1 MLLNDAEYI
10 AFLTGGAQ
18 FITPTNPGPYLT
30 VVDLNNPVVRA
41 QQVAEHK
48 QELIEFETDLGVT
61 QTLCNKI
68 ESAVDPELVHPLP
81 DFGIHALEPEEML
94 DHLQSNGIK
103 LDNMDIA
110 ELIKQLYASWDLN
123 ENPATK
129 FSRDN
134 KIEKQLLKKNI
145 TAQPLV
151 TGEYKIALKAFKS
164 KPNATQMFVN
174 FCTFIVAKYSK
185 HFKNNCTKAKS
196 VGFGITNQAI
206 TTQQRLSK
214 EEACNAKMALALNK
228 IVQMCRLLATRKWRH
243 S

>member
-1 MLLNDAEYI
+1 M
-10 AFLTGGAQ
+10 
-18 FITPTNPGPYLT
+18 
-30 VVDLNNPVVRA
+30 
-41 QQVAEHK
+41 
-48 QELIEFETDLGVT
+48 IEFETDLGVA
-61 QTLCNKI
+61 QTLHNKI
-68 ESAVDPELVHPLP
+68 ESTVDAEWLES
-81 DFGIHALEPEEML
+81 IHSPTLAFMHLSSKQMM
-94 DHLQSNGIK
+94 DHLQRNGIK
-103 LDNMDIA
+103 LDNMDIV

-164 KPNATQMFVN
+164 KPLATQMFAN

-196 VGFGITNQAI
+196 MGFGITNQAI
-206 TTQQRLSK
+206 TTQQELSK

-228 IVQMCRLLATRKWRH
+228 I
-243 S
+243 